1 MPLTPRQTSRKA
13 WLEAAL
19 TKIEAAQAGNF
30 DQGQAMTFNG
40 RSVQRYSPEELERLR
55 VRYDAELVK
64 LERIDSGT
72 YTTTVRVIG

>member
-1 MPLTPRQTSRKA
+1 
-13 WLEAAL
+13 
-19 TKIEAAQAGNF
+19 
-30 DQGQAMTFNG
+30 MTFNG